1 MNARPIYTTSLD
13 FEHPTSYVMKDLLE
27 LFKIVELDEVMHQK
41 EDKCFIDVLK
51 KILVV
56 DVNSNIVKV
65 LKSRFLNVDDYNY
78 PE

>member
-13 FEHPTSYVMKDLLE
+13 FDYPTSYVMKDLLE
-27 LFKIVELDEVMHQK
+27 LFKIVELDEVMRQK
-41 EDKCFIDVLK
+41 EDKCFIGVLK

>member
-13 FEHPTSYVMKDLLE
+13 FDYPTSYVMKDLLE

-56 DVNSNIVKV
+56 DVNIVKV

>member
-1 MNARPIYTTSLD
+1 MNVRPIYTTSLD

-56 DVNSNIVKV
+56 DVNIVKV